1 MVPIVRTEEI
11 VAMVLVASF
20 ANVRIIILYSS
31 INSRIKVQVW
41 ILGLFWVLDLFLE

>member
-20 ANVRIIILYSS
+20 ANVRIIILYSMIHRRHCADCELS
-31 INSRIKVQVW
+31 SSSTNIIGSY
-41 ILGLFWVLDLFLE
+41 